1 MGLIFRFQYT
11 AAPQMEAPP
20 RCALL
25 PGGQASV
32 RLHINTYC
40 ERTTPLPRLLRLGL
54 HQLGF
59 VLRCFYFLSTMNEQ
73 CLQSGVIIQHKRHR
87 FKQKRLNIT
96 QPSVW

>member
-11 AAPQMEAPP
+11 AAPPIEAPQ

-25 PGGQASV
+25 PGGLASV

-40 ERTTPLPRLLRLGL
+40 ERTTPPPLLLTGWDYTSL
-54 HQLGF
+54 ALCCVVFH
-59 VLRCFYFLSTMNEQ
+59 FLSTMNEQ
-73 CLQSGVIIQHKRHR
+73 CLQSGVIIRHKRHR

-96 QPSVW
+96 QLSV